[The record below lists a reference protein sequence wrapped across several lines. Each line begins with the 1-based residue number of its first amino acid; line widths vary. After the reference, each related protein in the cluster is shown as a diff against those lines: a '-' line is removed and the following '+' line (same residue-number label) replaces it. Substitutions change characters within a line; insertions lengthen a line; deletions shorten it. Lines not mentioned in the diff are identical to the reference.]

1 MNQSKKITDGA
12 LLMAIYIVL
21 LIMSVFIPLFILIG
35 LFILPIPFIIYASK
49 YNWKPTLLIII
60 LALILSLMFAT
71 IMSLPLTI
79 LASFG
84 GLAIGTALYNKENS
98 YQTWAKGALGFI
110 LGMLIV
116 FLAAQ
121 FVLGINIEAELNTL
135 IDESFEMTE
144 KIMEQAGNEGQLEE
158 QMTLV
163 KEQMQSVTLLIP
175 ASIVI
180 SSIFTSFITTF
191 LAYKVMNRVGKEKY
205 YFAPFKNFNLPMS
218 VFWLYFIVIIFSFFN
233 QDTTTLGIITL
244 NSMFIL
250 TTLMVLQGYSFIFF
264 YADLKTWP
272 KAIPIIIIII
282 SILIPL
288 IMMLVIRLLGIID
301 LGFGLKKRLESQAK

>member
-1 MNQSKKITDGA
+1 MSQSKKITDGA

-121 FVLGINIEAELNTL
+121 FVLGINIETELNTL

-144 KIMEQAGNEGQLEE
+144 KIMEQAGNAGQLEE

-163 KEQMQSVTLLIP
+163 KEQMQNITLLIP

-180 SSIFTSFITTF
+180 SSIFTSLITTF

-205 YFAPFKNFNLPMS
+205 YFAPFKSFNLPMS
-218 VFWLYFIVIIFSFFN
+218 VFWLYFLVIILSFFN
-233 QDTTTLGIITL
+233 QDTTTLGVIIL

-272 KAIPIIIIII
+272 KAIPIIVIII

-301 LGFGLKKRLESQAK
+301 LGFGLKKRLGSQAK

>member
-1 MNQSKKITDGA
+1 MNQSKQITDGA

-35 LFILPIPFIIYASK
+35 LFILPIPFVIYASK
-49 YNWKPTLLIII
+49 YSWKPTLLIII

-71 IMSLPLTI
+71 LISLPLTI
-79 LASFG
+79 LAGLG
-84 GLAIGTALYNKENS
+84 GLTIGTALYNKETS
-98 YQTWAKGALGFI
+98 YQTWAKGTLGFI
-110 LGMLIV
+110 IGMLIV

-121 FVLGINIEAELNTL
+121 FILGINIETELNTL

-144 KIMEQAGNEGQLEE
+144 KIMEQAGNTEQIEE
-158 QMTLV
+158 QMTLI
-163 KEQMQSVTLLIP
+163 KEQMQSMTLFIP

-180 SSIFTSFITTF
+180 SSIFTSLITTF
-191 LAYKVMNRVGKEKY
+191 LAFKIMNRIGKEKY
-205 YFAPFKNFNLPMS
+205 YFTPFKKFNLPMS
-218 VFWLYFIVIIFSFFN
+218 IFWLYFLVIILSFFN
-233 QDTTTLGIITL
+233 QDTTTFGIIIL
-244 NSMFIL
+244 NSMMIL

-264 YADLKTWP
+264 YADFKSWP

-288 IMMLVIRLLGIID
+288 ILMLVIRLLGIID
-301 LGFGLKKRLESQAK
+301 LGFGLKKRIGSQAK